1 MATRNV
7 VVTGATGRQGRAFI
21 QELLNPLN
29 TNGSTALTYRVW
41 AVTRDTASPAAARLL
56 GAAKSHGN
64 DIRVVQG
71 DLSDAERLKQIFTE
85 VAAEGGIFGMFIV
98 LPYPG
103 LGNNGG
109 DEERQGKTLVDLAIE
124 FKVEAL
130 VYSSTIPPGPDES
143 NGFDAS
149 RLAKREIELYCKSM
163 SEKGLSWSI
172 VQPGFFMENF
182 DGWMGALAV
191 PVLSQGLQKGTEMLL
206 VASEDIGK
214 VAAGIIQNHERYTH
228 KTVTVAGGSYTMDEI
243 KKAYKEVMGKTMPS
257 VPAILAWLAL
267 KLSAGVQH
275 VIKDTERVH
284 QARVN
289 GRYPTLDEE
298 IELAKTTCEMQD
310 FRTWLIKRKEK
321 QS

>member
-1 MATRNV
+1 MAIRNV
-7 VVTGATGRQGRAFI
+7 IVTGATGRQGRAFV
-21 QELLNPLN
+21 QELLNPSN
-29 TNGSTALTYRVW
+29 ANGSASPTYRVW
-41 AVTRDTASPAAARLL
+41 AITRNTASPAATRLSEFE
-56 GAAKSHGN
+56 KSHGN
-64 DIRVVQG
+64 EIRVVQG
-71 DLSDAERLKQIFTE
+71 DLSNAERLKQIFTE
-85 VAAEGGIFGMFIV
+85 AAAEGGIFGVFIV

-109 DEERQGKTLVDLAIE
+109 DEEKQGKTLVDLAVE

-130 VYSSTIPPGPDES
+130 VYSSTVPSGADVH

-182 DGWMGALAV
+182 DGFMGALAV
-191 PVLSQGLQKGTEMLL
+191 PVLSQGLQKDTEILL

-214 VAAGIIQNHERYTH
+214 VAAGVIQNHERYAH
-228 KTVTVAGGSYTMDEI
+228 KTMTVAGGSYTMAQVKE
-243 KKAYKEVMGKTMPS
+243 AYKDAMGKTMPS

-267 KLSAGVQH
+267 KLSSGVQH

-284 QARVN
+284 QARVS
-289 GRYPTLDEE
+289 GGYPTLDEE
-298 IELAKTTCEMQD
+298 IELANTACELQD